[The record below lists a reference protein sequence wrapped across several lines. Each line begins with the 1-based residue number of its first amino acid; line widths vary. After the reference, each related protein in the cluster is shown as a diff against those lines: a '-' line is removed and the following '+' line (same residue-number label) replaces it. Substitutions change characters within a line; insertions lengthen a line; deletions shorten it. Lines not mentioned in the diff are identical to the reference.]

1 MRVMVLGAG
10 GMLGHRL
17 AAVLAPGFE
26 VVATL
31 RGAAATIPSTVR
43 GTTVVGG
50 VDTTDES
57 ALARLL
63 DRFRPEAVL
72 NAVGLVKQRLG
83 PGDREEAVAINA
95 LLPHRLARLCAARGI
110 RLFQFGTDC
119 VFAGRAADIRG
130 ARGYR
135 EDDPAEPADIYG
147 RSKLLGEPE
156 APHVL
161 VLRTSIIGR
170 EAGRRQ
176 GLVEWFLSQGEM
188 PVRGFTRAV
197 FSGVTT
203 TELAGLCGDLL
214 ERHRDLSGTW
224 HVAAAPIAKHDLLLL
239 LRAAFD
245 RATPVLPEPWPECD
259 RRLDGGRFRAATGWT
274 APEWPKMVAELAAE
288 EVPR

>member
-1 MRVMVLGAG
+1 MVLGAG

-17 AAVLAPGFE
+17 AAVLAPRFE

-31 RGAAATIPSTVR
+31 RGAAGAVSSAVC

-50 VDTTDES
+50 VDVADEGG
-57 ALARLL
+57 LARLL

-72 NAVGLVKQRLG
+72 NAVGVVKQRLG
-83 PGDREEAVAINA
+83 PGDGEEAVTINA
-95 LLPHRLARLCAARGI
+95 LLPHRLARLCGTRGI
-110 RLFQFGTDC
+110 RLVQFGTDC
-119 VFAGRAADIRG
+119 VFSGRAADVRG
-130 ARGYR
+130 PDGYR

-176 GLVEWFLSQGEM
+176 GLVEWFLSQGEA

-203 TELAGLCGDLL
+203 TVLAELCGDLL
-214 ERHRDLSGTW
+214 ERHRGMSGTW

-239 LRAAFD
+239 LRAAFE

-259 RRLDGGRFRAATGWT
+259 RRLDGGHFRAATGWM
-274 APEWPKMVAELAAE
+274 APEWPKMVADLAAE